1 MRLVDRIVA
10 EDLPPPLLAAL
21 RDALQAVSGA
31 SGFATLEQDL
41 VDGLFDR
48 AELGDVEPA
57 PLDDLWPHAEL
68 VLTVALTLAVA
79 DGHYG
84 VEEAR
89 VDAVRRERI
98 LDTPPEQEFDDL
110 AFLAAAALRVPVVLI
125 NFVDQIGR
133 AHV

>member
-89 VDAVRRERI
+89 VIGR
-98 LDTPPEQEFDDL
+98 
-110 AFLAAAALRVPVVLI
+110 LAARLGYSAAGLAEIETRVFDELQAVGRRLR
-125 NFVDQIGR
+125 DKE
-133 AHV
+133 A